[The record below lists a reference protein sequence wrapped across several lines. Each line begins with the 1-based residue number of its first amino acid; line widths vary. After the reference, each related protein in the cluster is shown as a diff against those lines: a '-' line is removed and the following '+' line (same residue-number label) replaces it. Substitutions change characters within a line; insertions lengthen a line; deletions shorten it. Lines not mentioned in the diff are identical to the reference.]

1 MIIKKLVNAIV
12 SILIAVLL
20 VLALTLVAN
29 RFVFKQDDLFGY
41 QIYYVS
47 TGSMEPAIN
56 TGDLILSKAVDFD
69 QLEEGDVITFIS
81 QQGETKGLRITHRF
95 ISIDAE
101 TKLITTKGDAN
112 SINDVERVSFDNVLG
127 EYQTTLTLLGFIY
140 RIFITPWGLVLF
152 IAPLL
157 VAVVVEIINLIK
169 TLGKEEEPEGEEKE
183 NLEEKYQ
190 TQLIEQYAKEKEKD
204 E

>member
-56 TGDLILSKAVDFD
+56 TGDLILSKAVEFD

-81 QQGETKGLRITHRF
+81 QQGETKGLRITHRI

-127 EYQTTLTLLGFIY
+127 EYQMTLTLLGFIY

-169 TLGKEEEPEGEEKE
+169 TLGKEEEPEGEQEE

-190 TQLIEQYAKEKEKD
+190 KQLIEQYAKEKEKD

>member
-56 TGDLILSKAVDFD
+56 TGDLILSKAVEFD

-81 QQGETKGLRITHRF
+81 QQGETKGLRIN
-95 ISIDAE
+95 AE

-127 EYQTTLTLLGFIY
+127 EYQMTLTLLGFIY

-169 TLGKEEEPEGEEKE
+169 TLGKEEEPEGEQEE

-190 TQLIEQYAKEKEKD
+190 KQLIEQYAKEKEKD